1 MAGKFVVGFA
11 IFAVVFLQLAAA
23 ADWYTGSD
31 GRNYLIEG
39 SASYTWFQAMDQCS
53 RRGLQLVMIDN
64 EVKNNAIIDLI
75 KIHFGKSRDLW
86 IGHHD
91 EFNSKKD
98 KTRTWYSV
106 ATGSPIAY
114 SNWNKGEPN
123 NYKGNEHC
131 TEISVKADFKWNDE
145 KCDEN
150 YYGFICEEHY
160 KTTQCHNDVQTKR
173 YAANEKNSKLAA
185 DFSETQQNIQTQL
198 IESRNDTD
206 QQFVNWEKSSDE
218 VFENFKKSLDDY
230 LKKKPYLM
238 AVVAD
243 IGDDI
248 NALAMEAKNEIAKLT
263 QETQQS
269 IVTSQLNGEQ
279 LVNNETSAFAEKI
292 KIHNNEVDSLMSY

>member
-1 MAGKFVVGFA
+1 MAGKFAVCFTIFA
-11 IFAVVFLQLAAA
+11 IGFWPLATA

-75 KIHFGKSRDLW
+75 KIHFGKSPDLW

-160 KTTQCHNDVQTKR
+160 KATQCHNDVQTKR

-206 QQFVNWEKSSDE
+206 QQF
-218 VFENFKKSLDDY
+218 
-230 LKKKPYLM
+230 KPYLM

-248 NALAMEAKNEIAKLT
+248 NALAVEAKNEIAKLT
-263 QETQQS
+263 QQTHQS
-269 IVTSQLNGEQ
+269 IATAQLNGEQ